1 MGKLGKC
8 CCVDPNCMCDE
19 AWDLTNWSVSIFG
32 ASLSGTFNPAIKPD
46 PFTLENS
53 CHVRSA
59 VACGYDDPVL
69 VVDTLITSGWT
80 DEELPVF
87 ATVCNCSSC
96 SYEDG
101 ILGKMWSISGAS
113 SIRVGGWHH
122 VQRYVTVTVFNC
134 GDNQIKFSIGAT
146 YSVTRMARSIQR
158 YGGRYKEYSIDC
170 VANTATP
177 IGDFVYPDGSDDT
190 SYIIEDALEL
200 PCAWPQLNTAGA
212 CPQESNPTDPPC
224 ETIDGSGV
232 LDLSITRLVCSA
244 GECVEFPDYRG
255 YASDS
260 GPLAGCECN
269 NGPCTFSPVL
279 PSWSFGLNADRKQY
293 VVEWESDCISCEEI
307 ASLPDTITLNRVSAS
322 ISLPA
327 TGDVTA
333 FLYSSL
339 SGGFCGT
346 FPAVSVVIPYS
357 LTLSLS

>member
-1 MGKLGKC
+1 
-8 CCVDPNCMCDE
+8 MCDE
-19 AWDLTNWSVSIFG
+19 AWNITNWAVSVFG
-32 ASLSGTFNPAIKPD
+32 ASLSGTFNPATKPD

-59 VACGYDDPVL
+59 VACGYDDPAL

-80 DEELPVF
+80 AEELPVF
-87 ATVCNCSSC
+87 ATVCACNSC
-96 SYEDG
+96 NYEEG
-101 ILGKMWSISGAS
+101 QLGKMWSISGAS

-134 GDNQIKFSIGAT
+134 GDNQIKFAIGAT

-158 YGGRYKEYSIDC
+158 YAGRYKEYSIDC
-170 VANTATP
+170 VTNTATP
-177 IGDFVYPDGSDDT
+177 LGDFVYGEGQDES
-190 SYIIEDALEL
+190 SYIIDDALEL
-200 PCAWPQLNTAGA
+200 PCAWPQLNTSGT
-212 CPQESNPTDPPC
+212 CPQESNPTDPSC
-224 ETIDGSGV
+224 DSEGLGSVID
-232 LDLSITRLVCSA
+232 LNITRLICSD
-244 GECVEFPDYRG
+244 GVCVESITTRG
-255 YASDS
+255 YSDGFS
-260 GPLAGCECN
+260 PLTGCDCN

-293 VVEWESDCISCEEI
+293 VVEWESDCISCDEI

-333 FLYSSL
+333 FMYSSL